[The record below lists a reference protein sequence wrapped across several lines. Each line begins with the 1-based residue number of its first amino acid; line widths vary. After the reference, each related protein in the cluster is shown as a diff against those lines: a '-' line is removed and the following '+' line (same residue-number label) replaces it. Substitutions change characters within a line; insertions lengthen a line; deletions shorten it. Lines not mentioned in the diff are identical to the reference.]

1 VGEGRRLEQF
11 LGFLQRFG
19 LGRLTAILGVSA
31 GVAAA
36 LFALVFNLG
45 SEPKALLY
53 SNLDM
58 KEAASIT
65 QALDQA
71 GVKYEAK
78 GDGTTIMVPRDKVA
92 STRLMLSSKGLP
104 TSGSVGYEIFDNSNA
119 LGQTDFVQNLNRQRA
134 LEGEL
139 ARTIRSLDGV
149 TFARVQLVLPKRQ
162 LFEDEAEQPSASVV
176 IGVVGR
182 QPAADQVRALQ
193 NLVAGAV
200 PNLKPERVTI
210 VDQNSKLLAGGD
222 SQAQAGA
229 AADDQRTATEEN
241 MKKRIK
247 ELVEG
252 IVGPGKARVQVTAD
266 LDLNQ
271 VTTQEEKFD
280 PDGQVVRSTQTTE
293 ETAKQN
299 QGEISGQASASAN
312 IPGTPG
318 ANTTANNGSTSGHN
332 EETTNY
338 EISKTTKTTIEE
350 PGSIRKLSVAVAVDG
365 ITAIGPDG
373 KPGAYTAR
381 TAAEM
386 QRIDQLVRSA
396 VGFDATRGDQ
406 VNVINVRFERDP
418 ASAGIGSTGGKMLDF
433 DKNDL
438 MRGAELLV
446 LAAVAALI
454 IFFVVRPLL
463 ASTAGGGGR
472 PMNFAGMRALPGG
485 PGGAGG
491 GAGGAQGQ
499 ITYDAN
505 TGEALALP
513 NASPSEM
520 DSRIDIARIEGQV
533 RVSSVKSVSDFVERH
548 PEESVSILRGWLHEA

>member
-1 VGEGRRLEQF
+1 MDQF

-36 LFALVFNLG
+36 LFAVVFNLG
-45 SEPKALLY
+45 VEPKALLY

-58 KEAASIT
+58 KEASSIT

-78 GDGTTIMVPRDKVA
+78 GDGTTIMVARDKVA

-104 TSGSVGYEIFDNSNA
+104 TSGSVGYEIFDNTNA

-162 LFEDEAEQPSASVV
+162 LFEEEAEQPSASVV
-176 IGVVGR
+176 IGVAGR

-222 SQAQAGA
+222 SQASAGA

-241 MKKRIK
+241 IKKRIK

-271 VTTQEEKFD
+271 VTTQEEKYD

-299 QGEISGQASASAN
+299 QPETSGQASASAN

-318 ANTTANNGSTSGHN
+318 ANTTANSGSASGHN

-365 ITAIGPDG
+365 ITAAGADG

-406 VNVINVRFERDP
+406 VNVINVRFDRDAAAVGAVTG
-418 ASAGIGSTGGKMLDF
+418 ASKMLDF

-446 LAAVAALI
+446 LAVVAMLI

-463 ASTAGGGGR
+463 ASTSGGK
-472 PMNFAGMRALPGG
+472 PMAIAGMRALAGAPGG
-485 PGGAGG
+485 GG
-491 GAGGAQGQ
+491 GGGGGQ
-499 ITYDAN
+499 ISYDSN
-505 TGEALALP
+505 TGEPLALP
-513 NASPSEM
+513 APAPNEM
-520 DSRIDIARIEGQV
+520 DNRIDIARIEGQV
-533 RVSSVKSVSDFVERH
+533 RLSSVKSVSEFVERH
-548 PEESVSILRGWLHEA
+548 PEESVSIIRGWLHEA